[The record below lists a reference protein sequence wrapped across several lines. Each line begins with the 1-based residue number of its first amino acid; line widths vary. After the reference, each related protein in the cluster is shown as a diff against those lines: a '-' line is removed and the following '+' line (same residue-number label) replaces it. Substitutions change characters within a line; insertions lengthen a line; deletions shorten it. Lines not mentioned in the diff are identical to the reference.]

1 MRIIKANR
9 ELLEDEYDPLP
20 LLKSV
25 FEENVKKYKSVTDL
39 SPQYVT
45 AICQSF
51 KGISKV
57 PERRKRVKQFMD
69 IAEYMIDADTL
80 WKLIEDTA
88 NSFSVTKLRDDLHGV
103 NSGSA
108 KRSSIMCEL
117 IDCI

>member
-51 KGISKV
+51 KEISKV

-80 WKLIEDTA
+80 WKLIVDTA
-88 NSFSVTKLRDDLHGV
+88 NSFSVKKLRDDLHGV

-108 KRSSIMCEL
+108 KRSCIMCVL